1 MKNSSL
7 NQSTFLILN
16 EESGEN
22 FNFIDNDDPNSIER
36 ILEDIL
42 IILTDVIKLKLS
54 LEIKYYFYELKKIAE
69 KK

>member
-1 MKNSSL
+1 M
-7 NQSTFLILN
+7 
-16 EESGEN
+16 
-22 FNFIDNDDPNSIER
+22 DNDDPNSIER

-54 LEIKYYFYELKKIAE
+54 LEIKYYFYELKKISE